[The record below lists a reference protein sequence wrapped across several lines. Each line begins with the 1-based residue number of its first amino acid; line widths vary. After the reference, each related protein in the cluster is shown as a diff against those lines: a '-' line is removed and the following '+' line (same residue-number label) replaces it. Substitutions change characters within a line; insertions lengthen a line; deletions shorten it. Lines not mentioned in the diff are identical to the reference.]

1 MWIIQQPCDPFSDVF
16 VFPKGHQPNDHY
28 DLTQLKVS
36 RLVIRF
42 DGAMIHATR
51 STLTVNSIGSAC
63 MYFKPCHH
71 HPIRSD
77 PFPFLGFN
85 CFDAVVVVVII
96 PVLDHRG
103 TLAII

>member
-1 MWIIQQPCDPFSDVF
+1 MFLFS
-16 VFPKGHQPNDHY
+16 PKDTTNDHY

-36 RLVIRF
+36 RRVIRF

-51 STLTVNSIGSAC
+51 STLTVNSIGSA
-63 MYFKPCHH
+63 YISSHAIII
-71 HPIRSD
+71 IRSD

-85 CFDAVVVVVII
+85 CFDAVVVVII

>member
-1 MWIIQQPCDPFSDVF
+1 MFLFS
-16 VFPKGHQPNDHY
+16 PKDTTNDHY

-36 RLVIRF
+36 RRVIRF

-51 STLTVNSIGSAC
+51 STLTVNSIGSA
-63 MYFKPCHH
+63 YISSHAIII
-71 HPIRSD
+71 IRSD